1 MDTGLSEQYIFL
13 RSEARGKKK
22 LNAIEVNPFLR
33 KYRRMLESFKI
44 EERKSNGKRFK
55 IWTDNVDEFTSE
67 LLNDGKTLL
76 FSQKIKLNI
85 YDPRPHTF
93 NNYMHGIQ
101 AKISQG
107 LEKIRMEDEKI
118 TIVTTGIKFAG
129 GGEGT
134 GRWPM
139 EKTYGIGI

>member
-13 RSEARGKKK
+13 RAECRGKKK
-22 LNAIEVNPFLR
+22 LDASVVNPLLR
-33 KYRRMLESFKI
+33 KFRKLLEAFKI
-44 EERKSNGKRFK
+44 EERKSNGKLFK

-67 LLNDGKTLL
+67 LLNKKTLL
-76 FSQKIKLNI
+76 FRHKIMLNI
-85 YDPRPHTF
+85 FDERPHTF

-107 LEKIRMEDEKI
+107 LEKIRMEDEEI
-118 TIVTTGIKFAG
+118 IILTTGIKFAG
-129 GGEGT
+129 DGGGE